1 MFTKSQK
8 QRIDYVFTKLFI
20 KSHISRHPDVQ
31 KDTKHLLQSLN
42 SCSSKTL
49 QGLCYE
55 NGYTSSSG
63 DGPESHHGLQS
74 SFH

>member
-1 MFTKSQK
+1 MFLKT
-8 QRIDYVFTKLFI
+8 RIDYVFKKFFI
-20 KSHISRHPDVQ
+20 KSRIPRLSNGY

-42 SCSSKTL
+42 SFSSETL

-55 NGYTSSSG
+55 NGHPSSQGDVSG
-63 DGPESHHGLQS
+63 SHHGLQS